1 MLATAPAGLLFRNT
15 PQRSGV
21 SGTIWAGEA
30 GLAGGLRL
38 AWQMAPL
45 RSLTSLGF
53 AADWSATGTGTDL
66 RGRMLVHPG
75 GRVVLDKVA
84 GAADGTL
91 LQALQPDLPFTCTL
105 PMQLAF
111 DRIAVHGGERA
122 IAGRA
127 QTEPGSCRARRGGVD
142 TPVPA
147 LAIEAQRLGTH
158 SQIRVVPATQR
169 RRTLVS
175 FDLAEDGRLAIQA
188 TPDGA
193 ATLPFLGLPPGA
205 RIEAGL

>member
-1 MLATAPAGLLFRNT
+1 
-15 PQRSGV
+15 
-21 SGTIWAGEA
+21 
-30 GLAGGLRL
+30 
-38 AWQMAPL
+38 MAPL

-111 DRIAVHGGERA
+111 DRIAVHEHAEMIDLEAFRRHRA
-122 IAGRA
+122 
-127 QTEPGSCRARRGGVD
+127 
-142 TPVPA
+142 
-147 LAIEAQRLGTH
+147 
-158 SQIRVVPATQR
+158 VVPTIAW
-169 RRTLVS
+169 L
-175 FDLAEDGRLAIQA
+175 
-188 TPDGA
+188 
-193 ATLPFLGLPPGA
+193 
-205 RIEAGL
+205 